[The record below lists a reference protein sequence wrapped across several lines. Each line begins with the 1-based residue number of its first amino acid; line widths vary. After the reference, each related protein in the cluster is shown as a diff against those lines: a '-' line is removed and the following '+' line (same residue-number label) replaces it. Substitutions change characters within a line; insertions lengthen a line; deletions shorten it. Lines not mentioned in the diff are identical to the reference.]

1 MISKYIKL
9 KAISVSYIYIIISWI
24 LFVCIYIMKS
34 IYIADVWEL
43 IKHTANSLNVYESD
57 QAAH

>member
-1 MISKYIKL
+1 MISKYIK
-9 KAISVSYIYIIISWI
+9 YIYFIIISWI

-34 IYIADVWEL
+34 IYIVDVWEL